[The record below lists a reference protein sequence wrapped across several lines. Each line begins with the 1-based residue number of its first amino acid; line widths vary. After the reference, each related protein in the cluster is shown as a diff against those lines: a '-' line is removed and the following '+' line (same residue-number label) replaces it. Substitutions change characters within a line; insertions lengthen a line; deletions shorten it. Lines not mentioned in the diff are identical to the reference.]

1 MPLKVAP
8 MCSKAHSFDHPEY
21 FLFETEV
28 DSAFFNQREGGFLS
42 TAVSAFILTQQATVY
57 VLCMYQCRWQVVN
70 WVLSLVLPHSQWLF
84 LNTISEYDDLILS
97 WVRPKVLRKLKMA
110 AAQSKWQKS
119 LRQSMDPVQK
129 VKG

>member
-57 VLCMYQCRWQVVN
+57 VVYVSVSLTSRQ
-70 WVLSLVLPHSQWLF
+70 LSAQLSSPPLSVTFSQY
-84 LNTISEYDDLILS
+84 NIR
-97 WVRPKVLRKLKMA
+97 V
-110 AAQSKWQKS
+110 
-119 LRQSMDPVQK
+119 
-129 VKG
+129 